1 MICTG
6 RIRRG
11 EAERVGGVSVDV
23 NCTLFVHVVSKGKDK
38 ESNVGGP
45 APFVDVESSDVTVV
59 VDVMRNEECCLKSVK
74 DVARWCG

>member
-1 MICTG
+1 MARGDTRLNELFGDVLNVICTG

-11 EAERVGGVSVDV
+11 EAKRVGGVRVDV

-45 APFVDVESSDVTVV
+45 APFVDVESSDV
-59 VDVMRNEECCLKSVK
+59 
-74 DVARWCG
+74 